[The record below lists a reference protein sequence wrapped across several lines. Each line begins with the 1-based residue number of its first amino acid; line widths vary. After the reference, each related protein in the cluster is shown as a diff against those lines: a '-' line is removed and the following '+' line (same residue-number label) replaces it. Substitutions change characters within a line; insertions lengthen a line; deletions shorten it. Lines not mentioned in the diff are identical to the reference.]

1 MNDESRSNTPAAA
14 VLGVLVGLGLAL
26 AGFFIGRAVFEAR
39 AAQRFVTVKGLAE
52 RELRANL
59 AIWPIVFNTT
69 GDDLSAVQGELDR
82 DAAAVQAFLAE
93 QGFAAEQSSVS
104 PPRVTDYLA
113 QGYRGDRGPAERYA
127 AEASVVV
134 RSPDVDRVLAAMQR
148 SGELVK
154 TGVAVLRSYEYQ
166 PQFLYTDLEAIK
178 PEMIATATVD
188 ARRAAEQFARDSG
201 SQVGAIRNAQQ
212 GYFSIEDRDP
222 FSPDWKKIRVVT
234 TVEYFLVDR

>member
-1 MNDESRSNTPAAA
+1 MSDENRSSTTAAA
-14 VLGVLVGLGLAL
+14 VLGALVGLGLAL
-26 AGFFIGRAVFEAR
+26 AGFFVSRAVFEAR
-39 AAQRFVTVKGLAE
+39 AAQRYVTVKGLAE

-59 AIWPIVFNTT
+59 AMWPIVFSTT
-69 GDDLSAVQGELDR
+69 GDDLSAIQGELDR
-82 DAAAVQAFLAE
+82 DAQAVAAFLAG
-93 QGFAAEQSSVS
+93 QGFAADQSSVS

-113 QGYRGDRGPAERYA
+113 QGYRSDDRPAERYA
-127 AEASVVV
+127 AEATVVV

-178 PEMIATATVD
+178 PEMIAEATKD

-201 SQVGAIRNAQQ
+201 SEVGAIRNAQQ

>member
-1 MNDESRSNTPAAA
+1 MEDRPSLVAPAA
-14 VLGVLVGLGLAL
+14 VLGLLLALGLAA
-26 AGFFIGRAVFEAR
+26 AGFFVARGVYEAR
-39 AAQRFVTVKGLAE
+39 AASRYVTVKGLAE

-59 AIWPIVFNTT
+59 ALWPIVFNAT
-69 GDDLSAVQGELDR
+69 GNDLSLLQQQLDE
-82 DAAAVQAFLAE
+82 DAQQVHRFLEA
-93 QGFAAEQSSVS
+93 QGFGAEERSLS

-113 QGYRGDRGPAERYA
+113 QGYREGVADRYS
-127 AEASVVV
+127 AEATVTV
-134 RSPDVDRVLAAMQR
+134 RTPKVDSVLAAMQR
-148 SGELVK
+148 SGDLVK
-154 TGVAVLRSYEYQ
+154 AGVAMIRSYEYQ

-178 PEMIATATVD
+178 PAMIAEATKD
-188 ARRAAEQFARDSG
+188 ARAAAEQFAQDSG

>member
-1 MNDESRSNTPAAA
+1 VSDANRGGTGPAA
-14 VLGVLVGLGLAL
+14 VLGALVGLGLAL
-26 AGFFIGRAVFEAR
+26 AGFFVARAVFEAR
-39 AAQRFVTVKGLAE
+39 AAQRYVTVKGLAE

-59 AIWPIVFNTT
+59 AMWPIVFNAT
-69 GDDLSAVQGELDR
+69 GDDLSAIQGELDR
-82 DAAAVQAFLAE
+82 DAQAVAAFLAE
-93 QGFAAEQSSVS
+93 QGFAADQSSLS

-113 QGYRGDRGPAERYA
+113 QGYRSDGGPADRYS
-127 AEASVVV
+127 AEATVVV

-154 TGVAVLRSYEYQ
+154 AGVAVLRSYEAQ

-178 PEMIATATVD
+178 PEMIATATKD

-201 SQVGAIRNAQQ
+201 SEVDAIRNAQQ